1 MRNFN
6 SCLQRK
12 MLDVINIEVHFFQ
25 APLKEQ
31 APPYTS
37 SPPRVLAINQSSAT
51 TRSIFQKKN
60 RSHLPPSPHPPPPTP
75 SFESREGRN
84 NKISGNQL
92 HMKTRR
98 KHINM

>member
-1 MRNFN
+1 
-6 SCLQRK
+6 

-51 TRSIFQKKN
+51 TRSIFQKKIDPT
-60 RSHLPPSPHPPPPTP
+60 SPPPPTP
-75 SFESREGRN
+75 HPPHTL
-84 NKISGNQL
+84 I
-92 HMKTRR
+92 
-98 KHINM
+98 

>member
-1 MRNFN
+1 
-6 SCLQRK
+6 

-60 RSHLPPSPHPPPPTP
+60 RSHLPPFLPFPHLKAERAEIIR
-75 SFESREGRN
+75 FQE
-84 NKISGNQL
+84 ISCL
-92 HMKTRR
+92 
-98 KHINM
+98 

>member
-60 RSHLPPSPHPPPPTP
+60 RSHLPPSPHPPPPHTL
-75 SFESREGRN
+75 
-84 NKISGNQL
+84 I
-92 HMKTRR
+92 
-98 KHINM
+98 

>member
-1 MRNFN
+1 
-6 SCLQRK
+6 
-12 MLDVINIEVHFFQ
+12 MLDIINIELHFFE

-51 TRSIFQKKN
+51 TRSIFQKKKIDPT
-60 RSHLPPSPHPPPPTP
+60 SPPPPTPHPPPTP

-92 HMKTRR
+92 HMKTRG